1 MQRANQRGERGLVA
15 LLAVAGLLLS
25 ACAQAASEAES
36 SHAQPAKVEAVSGS
50 DLSRITLTERAVER
64 IDLQTA
70 EVRAGKAA
78 GTVVPY
84 SAVVYD
90 PTGAT
95 WVYTSPKTREFL
107 RASITVDRI
116 DGDTAFLSDG
126 PAAGTVVVSVGA
138 AELYGAELGIDH

>member
-1 MQRANQRGERGLVA
+1 MQRVKQRGERGLVA

-36 SHAQPAKVEAVSGS
+36 SHGEPAKVEAVSGS
-50 DLSRITLTERAVER
+50 DLSRITLTERAIER
-64 IDLQTA
+64 IDLKTA
-70 EVRAGKAA
+70 KVTGGKAA

-84 SAVVYD
+84 GAVVYD
-90 PTGAT
+90 PSGAT
-95 WVYTSPKTREFL
+95 WVYTSPKDRVFL
-107 RASITVDRI
+107 RAGITVDRI
-116 DGDTAFLSDG
+116 DGDMAVLSDG